1 MIRINIHNITKTKWN
16 IHCLIRRKRFIK
28 ELFLVLYKC
37 LFWVT
42 FVWHIFWM
50 CKNLKN
56 IPITEYLK
64 FVYNLM
70 QMSKSRGNVIDPF
83 ERVDRYTA
91 DGLRYFLLKTGVP
104 HADCSKYW
112 VNLLQTLYCT
122 IKSFLVVVLYSLW
135 HTKKDMVYTF

>member
-16 IHCLIRRKRFIK
+16 IHCLIRRKGFIK
-28 ELFLVLYKC
+28 NYFWSYISVFFGSLLFGISSECAKIWKIYPSQNIWNLY
-37 LFWVT
+37 
-42 FVWHIFWM
+42 
-50 CKNLKN
+50 
-56 IPITEYLK
+56 
-64 FVYNLM
+64 YNLM

-122 IKSFLVVVLYSLW
+122 IRSFLVVVL
-135 HTKKDMVYTF
+135 